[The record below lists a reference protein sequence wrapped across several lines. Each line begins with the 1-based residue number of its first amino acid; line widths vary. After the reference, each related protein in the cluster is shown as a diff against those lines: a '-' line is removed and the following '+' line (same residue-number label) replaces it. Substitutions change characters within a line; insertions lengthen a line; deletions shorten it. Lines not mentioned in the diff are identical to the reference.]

1 MELDILDIDNSEV
14 RRKQI
19 ERLNQ
24 IKAER
29 NAEKVAEIIEKL
41 KESAK
46 TGTGNLLEICIEA
59 ARRRVTLGEMSDAM
73 EESFGRYKANIRTIQ
88 GIYAMNASKNEYF
101 DKAVALTQ
109 KFEDQEGR
117 RPRIM
122 VAKMGQ
128 DGHDRGAKVVAT
140 AFADMGFDVDVAP
153 LFQTPQEVAKQ
164 AVENDV
170 HILGVSSLAAGHKT
184 LVPQVVEE
192 LKKLGADDITIVV
205 GGVIPQQDYE
215 FLYQNGADHIFGP
228 GTNLP
233 KSACEILE
241 KMLD

>member
-1 MELDILDIDNSEV
+1 
-14 RRKQI
+14 
-19 ERLNQ
+19 
-24 IKAER
+24 
-29 NAEKVAEIIEKL
+29 
-41 KESAK
+41 
-46 TGTGNLLEICIEA
+46 
-59 ARRRVTLGEMSDAM
+59 MSDAM
-73 EESFGRYKANIRTIQ
+73 EESFGRYKANIRTIS
-88 GIYAMNASKNEYF
+88 GVYAMNAGKNEYF
-101 DKAVALTQ
+101 GKALELTE
-109 KFEDQEGR
+109 KFEEEEGR
-117 RPRIM
+117 RPRLM

-153 LFQTPQEVAKQ
+153 LFQTPEEVARQ
-164 AVENDV
+164 AVENDI

-215 FLYQNGADHIFGP
+215 FLYANGADFIFGP

-233 KSACEILE
+233 KCAVDIL
-241 KMLD
+241 KRFLD

>member
-1 MELDILDIDNSEV
+1 
-14 RRKQI
+14 
-19 ERLNQ
+19 
-24 IKAER
+24 
-29 NAEKVAEIIEKL
+29 
-41 KESAK
+41 
-46 TGTGNLLEICIEA
+46 
-59 ARRRVTLGEMSDAM
+59 
-73 EESFGRYKANIRTIQ
+73 
-88 GIYAMNASKNEYF
+88 MNASKNEYF
-101 DKAVALTQ
+101 GKALELTQ

-122 VAKMGQ
+122 VVKMGQ

-153 LFQTPQEVAKQ
+153 LFQTPEEVAKQ
-164 AVENDV
+164 AVENDI

-192 LKKLGADDITIVV
+192 LKKLGADDIKIVV

-215 FLYQNGADHIFGP
+215 FLMQNGADFIFGP

-233 KSACEILE
+233 KAACEILE
-241 KMLD
+241 KYL

>member
-1 MELDILDIDNSEV
+1 
-14 RRKQI
+14 
-19 ERLNQ
+19 
-24 IKAER
+24 
-29 NAEKVAEIIEKL
+29 
-41 KESAK
+41 
-46 TGTGNLLEICIEA
+46 
-59 ARRRVTLGEMSDAM
+59 
-73 EESFGRYKANIRTIQ
+73 
-88 GIYAMNASKNEYF
+88 MNAGKNEYF
-101 DKAVALTQ
+101 EKAVALSQ

-153 LFQTPQEVAKQ
+153 LFQTPEEVAKQ
-164 AVENDV
+164 AVENDI

-215 FLYQNGADHIFGP
+215 FLYHNGAHHIFGP

-233 KSACEILE
+233 KSAVEILE
-241 KMLD
+241 KMLN